1 MLQRTWK
8 KNDIQIT
15 VRSVPENDSKR
26 VQTIEVDIWKKE
38 KKVDRQGTFFFS
50 SFQDISSLSMYGKH
64 DPYEPLTFSSGLK
77 CLVQVTYHSWV
88 RERYNEVTYF

>member
-26 VQTIEVDIWKKE
+26 VQTIEVDI
-38 KKVDRQGTFFFS
+38 
-50 SFQDISSLSMYGKH
+50 
-64 DPYEPLTFSSGLK
+64 
-77 CLVQVTYHSWV
+77 
-88 RERYNEVTYF
+88 